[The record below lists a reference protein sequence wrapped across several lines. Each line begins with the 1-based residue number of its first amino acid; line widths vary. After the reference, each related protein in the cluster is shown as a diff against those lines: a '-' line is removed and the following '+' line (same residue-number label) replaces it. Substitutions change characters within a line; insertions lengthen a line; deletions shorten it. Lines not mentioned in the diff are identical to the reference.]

1 LSSLCPYSDPLVLH
15 LVENSRGDP
24 NAPRGAAWRSPLTSF
39 ATRRGC
45 NLKVGDVIGSCT
57 VSGPTVSEAGALIEL
72 AFNTAAPLELATGEK
87 RSFLEDGDT
96 VALRGYC
103 EKPGFARIGFRRVP
117 GRGSSRP
124 QVLRCLAAA
133 TPSCLAYLLRHRLAL
148 RRFSQTLGRGPR
160 RAPYPK

>member
-1 LSSLCPYSDPLVLH
+1 
-15 LVENSRGDP
+15 
-24 NAPRGAAWRSPLTSF
+24 
-39 ATRRGC
+39 
-45 NLKVGDVIGSCT
+45 VGDVIGSCT

-117 GRGSSRP
+117 GRGSNDIRRLGHKSSG
-124 QVLRCLAAA
+124 VL
-133 TPSCLAYLLRHRLAL
+133 LLRHLPASL
-148 RRFSQTLGRGPR
+148 T
-160 RAPYPK
+160 YCDTV